1 MKVAITIASLFM
13 IFTPTI
19 TALTQRESNIKS
31 MSINPRGRLEYPV
44 YYCKRDFFND
54 GFERSSASSRATW
67 SEEEFA
73 VHSTTTGTARA
84 LCSRLLQCVRR
95 LFRIGSEEEFPASDL
110 RVLVTGCKYLRFKA
124 GDVAYMDR
132 SEFWAHALQHFQ
144 TSWNL
149 VPVYC

>member
-54 GFERSSASSRATW
+54 GFERSSA
-67 SEEEFA
+67 
-73 VHSTTTGTARA
+73 
-84 LCSRLLQCVRR
+84 
-95 LFRIGSEEEFPASDL
+95 
-110 RVLVTGCKYLRFKA
+110 CKQMYLSPGECRYV
-124 GDVAYMDR
+124 GQDYNDR
-132 SEFWAHALQHFQ
+132 
-144 TSWNL
+144 
-149 VPVYC
+149 